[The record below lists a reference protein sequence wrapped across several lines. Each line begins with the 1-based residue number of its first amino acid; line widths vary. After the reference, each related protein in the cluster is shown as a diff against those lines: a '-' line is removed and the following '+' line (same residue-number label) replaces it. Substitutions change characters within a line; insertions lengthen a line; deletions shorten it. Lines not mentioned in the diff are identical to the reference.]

1 MMTSAPKKSLDRYFD
16 LTAEMIAKVSPKS
29 VVLQKVGVFYEVYGY
44 KNEVDADYAGSLIS
58 DVARVC
64 NLSICEQRSLTF
76 NGAKVYHIGFRD
88 VKLEKFKELLNA
100 ASYSVVT
107 LTKQDNH
114 EYKVDSLLPL
124 ANAITA

>member
-1 MMTSAPKKSLDRYFD
+1 MYNNDGKRP
-16 LTAEMIAKVSPKS
+16 
-29 VVLQKVGVFYEVYGY
+29 KVGVFYEVYGY

-64 NLSICEQRSLTF
+64 NLSICEKRSLTY
-76 NGAKVYHIGFRD
+76 NGAKVYLIGFRD

-100 ASYSVVT
+100 ASYNVVT

-124 ANAITA
+124 ANASRTLAAKTKKQRLVAVD